1 MIIKYS
7 DKFESI
13 FYAILLSNITGNFL
27 VSKNDILG
35 LFENEEFLDMD
46 QLNWRQ
52 ILQEHDKKFGEIKW
66 LNYDDFRFIK
76 FKKEI
81 DLELHKNNTNKYR
94 RAIFLIK
101 KALKFGLEYNNY
113 LNQEKVK
120 KESTKINPILIFD
133 KRLI

>member
-66 LNYDDFRFIK
+66 LNYDDLRFIK

-101 KALKFGLEYNNY
+101 KALKFGLDCKNN

-120 KESTKINPILIFD
+120 KESNKISPILIFD
-133 KRLI
+133 KKLI

>member
-35 LFENEEFLDMD
+35 LFENEEFLDID
-46 QLNWRQ
+46 QLDWRQ

-66 LNYDDFRFIK
+66 LNYDDLRFIK

-94 RAIFLIK
+94 RPIFLIK
-101 KALKFGLEYNNY
+101 KALKFGLDCKNN

-120 KESTKINPILIFD
+120 KESSKINPLLIFD